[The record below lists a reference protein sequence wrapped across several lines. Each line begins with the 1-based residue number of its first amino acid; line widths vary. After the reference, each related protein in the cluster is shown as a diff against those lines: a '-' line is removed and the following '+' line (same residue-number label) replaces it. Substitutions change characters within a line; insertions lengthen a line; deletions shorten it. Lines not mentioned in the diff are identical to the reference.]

1 MNIDEI
7 ITLAEKGDAD
17 AQFRLALYYESDC
30 PERDFGKAVYW
41 YTKSAEQGNA
51 HALNNLGICYYN
63 GQGVAENAEEAKK
76 LWLKAKELGNQ
87 TAAENLRIHF
97 KIN

>member
-1 MNIDEI
+1 MEPAELIS
-7 ITLAEKGDAD
+7 LAERGDAD

-30 PERDFGKAVYW
+30 TDFEKAVYW

-51 HALNNLGICYYN
+51 HALNNLGVCYYN
-63 GQGVAENAEEAKK
+63 GQGVTENAERAKK
-76 LWLKAKELGNQ
+76 LWLEAKERGNSS
-87 TAAENLRIHF
+87 AAENLRIHF